1 MQYSTDGRFGEWKTL
16 GSEGSGI
23 EWYDTSLDQ
32 QLQTI
37 PGNPV
42 GYGWQSDNSGWQ
54 ESRHSLTD
62 ISTGREN
69 VVFRI
74 LFKGI
79 EGSPPTQ
86 GFAFDDFRISDRDRI
101 VVLEHFENEVTTN
114 AVNLVDHINPIGK
127 VDGVL
132 NTSEIV
138 KIQYRTGFGGDD
150 NIYDE
155 NRSDVNARALFYD
168 ITSANRAIIDGDN
181 SDDGLFMDWGLTM
194 FGTKSLTSP
203 DVEYTDISISQR
215 ESAEI
220 DVQVKLKALVYL
232 PDGGIITHVIVV
244 ENPVDG
250 KEYVMRKMLPD
261 AAGTLSG
268 SLKVSDNEVT
278 LPTVT
283 WENPFASDFTNLSVI
298 VFTQLVEADNDGINK
313 TLQAAIEPLVIDGQK
328 VITGIDEIISDD
340 LLLYPN
346 PASETITVVFK
357 TYEEKTVRVFDQFG
371 KMVYHKD
378 LVDGIRSHQIE
389 TGKLASGVYFIQIE
403 STDNQ
408 LIREKF
414 ILSH

>member
-1 MQYSTDGRFGEWKTL
+1 M
-16 GSEGSGI
+16 
-23 EWYDTSLDQ
+23 
-32 QLQTI
+32 
-37 PGNPV
+37 
-42 GYGWQSDNSGWQ
+42 
-54 ESRHSLTD
+54 
-62 ISTGREN
+62 
-69 VVFRI
+69 
-74 LFKGI
+74 
-79 EGSPPTQ
+79 
-86 GFAFDDFRISDRDRI
+86 
-101 VVLEHFENEVTTN
+101 
-114 AVNLVDHINPIGK
+114 
-127 VDGVL
+127 
-132 NTSEIV
+132 
-138 KIQYRTGFGGDD
+138 
-150 NIYDE
+150 
-155 NRSDVNARALFYD
+155 
-168 ITSANRAIIDGDN
+168 
-181 SDDGLFMDWGLTM
+181 
-194 FGTKSLTSP
+194 
-203 DVEYTDISISQR
+203 
-215 ESAEI
+215 
-220 DVQVKLKALVYL
+220 
-232 PDGGIITHVIVV
+232 IVV

-261 AAGTLSG
+261 AAGTMSE

-298 VFTQLVEADNDGINK
+298 VFTQLVEADSNGINK